1 MTYTLRYRLSLL
13 LGLLA
18 MIMLVAVSVQ
28 PGAALSSLPLLLAF
42 SLLIAFAS
50 AYSVPVGGGDV
61 SLMPMTVASA
71 YLVMGKV
78 ATGWAVLVASLA
90 YAVVRYRRGRLHP
103 ELQEPRGPA
112 LVEATALNFAMHSLG
127 IFAAALAFE
136 SLGGQVPL
144 RDVGP
149 PVVWLLVLSAV
160 VYLAVNHALVAG
172 YFAARSRDALQ
183 TYLHSVPVVIAYEG
197 GPMIWAP
204 LVAIVYTRLGWG
216 FFTLFA
222 LALVVTSW
230 ITHTLGVTSRRL
242 QRRIR
247 ELSGLQAVGQ
257 ALSASLD
264 VERVVTAVYEQV
276 QDLMPADSFY
286 VALYDADTGE
296 VSFPITVEEGV
307 RRVGRSRRARRGLTE
322 YIVETGEP
330 LLIPRDVGRHIEA
343 LGLERHGRASESW
356 LGVPIVA
363 GEDVLGVIAV
373 QSYTA
378 PALFDRSHLDILKT
392 IGAQAAIAIENAR
405 LYERTDEALAR
416 RVQELDSVLR
426 TTHDGVILLDLA
438 LRLVTINRAMADL
451 IDVAQSDVMRHPV
464 DALRLDGEAVVR
476 RICYTMEELE
486 ADCARLRRG
495 EAEQADAVVV
505 LQPSGRHVSRAL
517 TPVRDTQ
524 GRITGWL
531 LIFRDLTEEL
541 ELARLRDDLTGML
554 VHDLRS
560 PMSLISASL
569 AMIEERIE
577 SFEPPGEGGASAE
590 EGGWTDQIARLVG
603 IAQRSGDRVMTLIDD
618 LLDIGQLERGQ
629 LPMNCEDIQLPELL
643 REIAARYRP
652 AAAAHGI
659 ELQVDSARELPTL
672 SADRSLMTRVLAN
685 LVDNALKFTP
695 DGGEIVL
702 RAEPDGSRVGAGRVV
717 ISVRDTGPG
726 IPVEARAQLFEK
738 FQQIP
743 SIRGRRRGTGLGLP
757 FCKLVVEAHG
767 GQIWVESEVGW
778 GSTFTVALPIDG
790 PRAVPPADTG

>member
-18 MIMLVAVSVQ
+18 IITLVVVSVQ
-28 PGAALSSLPLLLAF
+28 PVAALSSVPLLLAF

-103 ELQEPRGPA
+103 ESQEPRGPA

-183 TYLHSVPVVIAYEG
+183 TYVHSVPVVIAYEG

-257 ALSASLD
+257 ALGASLD

-378 PALFDRSHLDILKT
+378 PALFDRSHLDILQT
-392 IGAQAAIAIENAR
+392 IGVQAAIAIENAR
-405 LYERTDEALAR
+405 LYERTDEALAH

-451 IDVAQSDVMRHPV
+451 IDVVQSDVMRHPV

-505 LQPSGRHVSRAL
+505 LQPSGRHVSRTL

-531 LIFRDLTEEL
+531 LVFRDLTEEL
-541 ELARLRDDLTGML
+541 ELSRLRDDLTGML

-569 AMIEERIE
+569 AMIEERME
-577 SFEPPGEGGASAE
+577 SFEHSGEDAPAEDDSSAE
-590 EGGWTDQIARLVG
+590 QVARLVG
-603 IAQRSGDRVMTLIDD
+603 IAQRSGDRVMALIDG
-618 LLDIGQLERGQ
+618 LLDISQLERGQ
-629 LPMNCEDIQLPELL
+629 LPMNCEDVQLPELL

-659 ELQVDSARELPTL
+659 ELQVDSARELSAL
-672 SADRSLMTRVLAN
+672 SADRSLLTRVLAN

-702 RAEPDGSRVGAGRVV
+702 RAELDHSAMGAGSVV

-778 GSTFTVALPIDG
+778 GSTFIVALPMDG
-790 PRAVPPADTG
+790 PPAVLRANTG